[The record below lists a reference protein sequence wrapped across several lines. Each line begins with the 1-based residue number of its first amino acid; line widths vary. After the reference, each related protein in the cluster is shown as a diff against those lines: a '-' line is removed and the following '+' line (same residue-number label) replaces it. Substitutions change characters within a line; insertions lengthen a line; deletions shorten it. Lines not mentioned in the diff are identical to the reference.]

1 MLIALLSFNACE
13 MDDDVVFK
21 ASSDDS
27 SHKHFLTEYVLT
39 PATSGNIGERFTW
52 NSIDV
57 GAVLIYD
64 LKNLFQEILILM
76 ALQLNH

>member
-27 SHKHFLTEYVLT
+27 IAFTNTFLTEYVLT

-57 GAVLIYD
+57 GVPTNLSYD
-64 LKNLFQEILILM
+64 LEKIYFRKF
-76 ALQLNH
+76 